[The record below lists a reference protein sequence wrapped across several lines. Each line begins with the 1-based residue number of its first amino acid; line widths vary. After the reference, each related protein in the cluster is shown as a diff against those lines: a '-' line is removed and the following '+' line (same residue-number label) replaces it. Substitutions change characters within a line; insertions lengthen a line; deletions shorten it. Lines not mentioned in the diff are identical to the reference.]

1 MHGPN
6 YPRLLH
12 QVPIARAKL
21 VLELHDPGSS
31 VPVTDPEVRVLLEVA
46 LRGYYAPRLFFSNA
60 QSPATLPETPPG
72 NPLKTFSCCQNK
84 TPSTNSC
91 LTGNGP
97 RSEKTF
103 VLQVNCAAYFL
114 SYTAIFP

>member
-12 QVPIARAKL
+12 HVAIARAKL
-21 VLELHDPGSS
+21 ILELHDPGSS
-31 VPVTDPEVRVLLEVA
+31 VPVTDSEVRVLLEVA

-60 QSPATLPETPPG
+60 QSPATFPETPPG

-91 LTGNGP
+91 LTGKGP
-97 RSEKTF
+97 RFGKIL
-103 VLQVNCAAYFL
+103 VLQVNCAYYFL
-114 SYTAIFP
+114 SYTVRVP